1 MTLTALISDIHGN
14 LPALDAVL
22 TDARE
27 RGAERYWCLGDVVG
41 YGAQPAEC
49 LDIVRELNAS
59 MIRGNHEEAVLR
71 GPLGFNPLASQAIRW
86 TRDMLE
92 DHRDS
97 LDYINSLGVRI
108 DHSEAVLVH
117 GSPAQP
123 IDEYLFREDTLDHLP
138 RDRDFSPKL
147 ARCFQL
153 IDRPCF
159 VGHTHVPGVI
169 DEGLT
174 WVEPADVA
182 NVYDTHSRPCI
193 INVGSTGQ
201 PRDGDLRA
209 SYALFDGRSVT
220 FRRVDYDVHA
230 AAALIFAA
238 DGLPDRLGQRLLEG
252 W

>member
-1 MTLTALISDIHGN
+1 MLTAVLSDIHGN

-22 TDARE
+22 ADARE
-27 RGAERYWCLGDVVG
+27 QGAERYWCLGDVVG

-49 LDIVRELNAS
+49 LDIIRELAAR
-59 MIRGNHEEAVLR
+59 MIKGNHEEAVLR

-86 TRDMLE
+86 TRDALE

-97 LDYINSLGVRI
+97 IAYLESLGVRVDE
-108 DHSEAVLVH
+108 DHAVLVH

-174 WVEPADVA
+174 WVEPSDVGGRF
-182 NVYDTHSRPCI
+182 DTHGRPCI
-193 INVGSTGQ
+193 ANVGSTGQ

-220 FRRVDYDVHA
+220 FRRVHYDVKEA
-230 AAALIFAA
+230 AARIFAA
-238 DGLPDRLGQRLLEG
+238 EGLPDRLGQRLLEG